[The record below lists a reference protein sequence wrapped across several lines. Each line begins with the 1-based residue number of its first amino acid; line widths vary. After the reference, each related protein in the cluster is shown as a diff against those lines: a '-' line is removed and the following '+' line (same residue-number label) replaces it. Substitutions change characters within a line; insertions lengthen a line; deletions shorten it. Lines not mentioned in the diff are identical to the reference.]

1 MRITRVYSDSDLR
14 SAHVGLAKLAGI
26 EWDTIPQGRFYV
38 FLNKRKTM
46 AKVLTASNTML
57 HVKSHHGLEL
67 SALQYLPRIFAR
79 TGRLDYPRALG
90 IALTK
95 KLRGSRG
102 VGQALH

>member
-1 MRITRVYSDSDLR
+1 MRITKVYSDSDLR
-14 SAHVGLAKLAGI
+14 AAHVGLAKQAGI
-26 EWDTIPQGRFYV
+26 DWDDIPNGRFYV

-79 TGRLDYPRALG
+79 SGRLDYPRALG

-95 KLRGSRG
+95 KLRIAPGMRA
-102 VGQALH
+102 VN